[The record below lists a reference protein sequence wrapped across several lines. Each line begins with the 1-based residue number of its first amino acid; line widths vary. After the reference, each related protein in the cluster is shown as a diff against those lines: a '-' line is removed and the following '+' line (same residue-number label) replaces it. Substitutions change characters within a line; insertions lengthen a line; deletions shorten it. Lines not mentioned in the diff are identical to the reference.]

1 MNHPLI
7 IGYDAK
13 RIVRNGTGLGNY
25 GRTLVNDIARCSETG
40 NHGDCPRNHGDC
52 PRDSSEAKIMGTVP
66 VILRLYAPDKG
77 RDDLRRQII
86 TRDNLSFC
94 YPQRTHLPFGKSLWR
109 SHGIVSDLKRD
120 GVQLYHGLSGELPI
134 GIRKSGIKS
143 IVTIHDLIFL
153 RHPEFYNWIDT
164 KIYAWKFHQ
173 TLREADHIIAVSEC
187 TKRDIIAY
195 GDFDESRISVI
206 YQSYAPRF
214 SVPNH
219 GDCPRDSSA
228 AKIMGTVPVIPSRYI
243 LSVGSIEARKNIL
256 LAVKALPY
264 LPDDISLVIVGRHTK
279 YTDEVSAYAKANRLE
294 HRIRI
299 LHGVSDEEL
308 PALYAGAEV
317 FVYPSRYEGFG
328 IPIIEAIGSGL
339 PVVACTGSC
348 LEEAGGPDSLY
359 VDPDDAEGMAQA
371 IRQSLKGSE
380 GREQRIL
387 RSREYIRRFEGL
399 DVASQVID
407 LYRQLL

>member
-1 MNHPLI
+1 MPSGLYATGQDLATTDEPSSTTSPAVVKLGI
-7 IGYDAK
+7 M
-13 RIVRNGTGLGNY
+13 GTVPG
-25 GRTLVNDIARCSETG
+25 
-40 NHGDCPRNHGDC
+40 
-52 PRDSSEAKIMGTVP
+52 IMGTVP